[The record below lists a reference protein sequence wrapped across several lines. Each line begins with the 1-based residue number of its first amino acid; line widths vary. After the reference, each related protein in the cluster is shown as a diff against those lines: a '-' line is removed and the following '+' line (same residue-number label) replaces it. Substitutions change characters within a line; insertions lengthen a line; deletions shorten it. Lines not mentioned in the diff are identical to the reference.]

1 VTVCC
6 PLLVGTP
13 GAFSHCLAHMNRA
26 PGAALLLEFDS
37 YAERYAAEGL
47 PVYLPEEAQPY
58 YPWSLAW
65 RAEDPSSATADLL
78 HTARNLAMRNGW
90 LEFSAR
96 SAAPPWLPPDDPTAA
111 EAFGSRP
118 FSATPPP
125 QARASH

>member
-1 VTVCC
+1 
-6 PLLVGTP
+6 
-13 GAFSHCLAHMNRA
+13 MNRA

-125 QARASH
+125 QSVSGNCCDW